1 MADWDVVV
9 FVDDEEVDETVRADD
24 GFGAAE
30 GRAKGSDVVEED
42 TIIAGDGV
50 GDAPADATGTKR
62 SGSCAA
68 TG

>member
-1 MADWDVVV
+1 MV
-9 FVDDEEVDETVRADD
+9 FVDDEEVNETVRADD

-30 GRAKGSDVVEED
+30 GGAKGSDVVEED
-42 TIIAGDGV
+42 TVIAEDGA
-50 GDAPADATGTKR
+50 GDAPADAIGTKR

>member
-1 MADWDVVV
+1 MV
-9 FVDDEEVDETVRADD
+9 FVDDKEVDEPVRADD
-24 GFGAAE
+24 GFGATE
-30 GRAKGSDVVEED
+30 GGAKGSDVVEED
-42 TIIAGDGV
+42 TVIAEDGA